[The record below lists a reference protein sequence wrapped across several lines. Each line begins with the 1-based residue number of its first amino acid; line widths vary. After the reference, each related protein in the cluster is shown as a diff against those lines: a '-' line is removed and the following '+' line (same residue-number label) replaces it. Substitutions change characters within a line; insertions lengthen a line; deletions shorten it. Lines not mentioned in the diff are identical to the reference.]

1 MSVACSRLLD
11 SAEDAKVKGTRKV
24 GRRGKGKSFL
34 PFYFR
39 VRAFSI
45 QGARLCQSLG
55 QASVFVIGAGGGG
68 VVGAMSQQLFSG
80 VTSSYVHASHVLL
93 EINQFDCCVKE
104 QVTHKSIVRRETQQF

>member
-11 SAEDAKVKGTRKV
+11 SAEDAKVKGTPKV

-45 QGARLCQSLG
+45 QGARLSQSLG
-55 QASVFVIGAGGGG
+55 QASVFVIGGGGG
-68 VVGAMSQQLFSG
+68 CY
-80 VTSSYVHASHVLL
+80 VTTVIQRCY
-93 EINQFDCCVKE
+93 
-104 QVTHKSIVRRETQQF
+104 

>member
-45 QGARLCQSLG
+45 QGARLSQSLG
-55 QASVFVIGAGGGG
+55 QASVFVIGVGGG
-68 VVGAMSQQLFSG
+68 GAMSQQLFSG
-80 VTSSYVHASHVLL
+80 VTSSHVHASHVLL

>member
-45 QGARLCQSLG
+45 QGARLSQSLG
-55 QASVFVIGAGGGG
+55 QASMFVIGAGGG
-68 VVGAMSQQLFSG
+68 VLCHN
-80 VTSSYVHASHVLL
+80 SYSAVLL
-93 EINQFDCCVKE
+93 VHLC
-104 QVTHKSIVRRETQQF
+104 THPLCFWRLTNLTVALKNK